1 MEHRGKSWMLVSA
14 LAWLLPS
21 ALLPAL
27 AQAEL
32 SGEAG
37 ASPGFIAEL
46 FALLTFVL
54 LALAAHW
61 SARRRRD

>member
-1 MEHRGKSWMLVSA
+1 MLT
-14 LAWLLPS
+14 
-21 ALLPAL
+21 PAL

-32 SGEAG
+32 SSEAG
-37 ASPGFIAEL
+37 ASPGLVAEL

-61 SARRRRD
+61 NARRRRD